1 MAFTHGDAA
10 LNGDRILIMD
20 DSVQD
25 CLSDSTVITFGPVT
39 VDSIVPFVRI
49 VLSTEDHGT
58 FPAAYLDD
66 FEQVIGFDSDE
77 AMQKKWKAFIRKI
90 DTETDDFSTVLKTI
104 KAFLTEPFAM
114 AAE

>member
-66 FEQVIGFDSDE
+66 FEQVICFWFRE
-77 AMQKKWKAFIRKI
+77 WPQ
-90 DTETDDFSTVLKTI
+90 
-104 KAFLTEPFAM
+104 EPFIDDQQIKPGISRLDFDLRVQRLCHC
-114 AAE
+114 EFV

>member
-39 VDSIVPFVRI
+39 VDSIVSFVRI

-66 FEQVIGFDSDE
+66 FEQVIGFRFRE
-77 AMQKKWKAFIRKI
+77 W
-90 DTETDDFSTVLKTI
+90 
-104 KAFLTEPFAM
+104 P
-114 AAE
+114 